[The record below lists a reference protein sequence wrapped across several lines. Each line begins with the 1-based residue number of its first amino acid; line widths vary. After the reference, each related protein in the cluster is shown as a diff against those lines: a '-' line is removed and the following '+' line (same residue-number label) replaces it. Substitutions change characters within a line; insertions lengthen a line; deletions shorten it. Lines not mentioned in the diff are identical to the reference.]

1 MKDEQASGQTVR
13 EILQNHSYV
22 QRYALKLIP
31 AADKQHMNGYEVAE
45 AANDIRLNN
54 QMETE
59 AAINAHI
66 VSVLEGLK
74 GNLPDTTFHGSSI
87 KVKDNIRDG
96 GYIDGV
102 VDSRLAIDA
111 AIARYKQ
118 KGSE

>member
-1 MKDEQASGQTVR
+1 MKDEQGSGQTVR

-66 VSVLEGLK
+66 VSVLEELK
-74 GNLPDTTFHGSSI
+74 EQQWTFGPDNDALAVPT
-87 KVKDNIRDG
+87 R
-96 GYIDGV
+96 YIDAV
-102 VDSRLAIDA
+102 IERHSD
-111 AIARYKQ
+111 
-118 KGSE
+118 GS